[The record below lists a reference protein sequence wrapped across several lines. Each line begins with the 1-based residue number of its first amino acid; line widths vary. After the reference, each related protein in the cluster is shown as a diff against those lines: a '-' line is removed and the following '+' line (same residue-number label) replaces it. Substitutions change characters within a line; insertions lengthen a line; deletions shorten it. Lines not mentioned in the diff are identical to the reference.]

1 MLLRILERGE
11 QWNPVRWGREP
22 RSPVGLFT
30 LPGVSLKK
38 LLSDL
43 TLKSSLLSKC
53 ANESILFF
61 NKCVESGFAH
71 LTFMRPLSFAV
82 PFYTGSQVSS
92 K

>member
-1 MLLRILERGE
+1 MESTEVGAGTKE
-11 QWNPVRWGREP
+11 
-22 RSPVGLFT
+22 PVGLFT
-30 LPGVSLKK
+30 FPGVSLKK

-61 NKCVESGFAH
+61 NKCLERGFDH
-71 LTFMRPLSFAV
+71 LAFMQQLTV
-82 PFYTGSQVSS
+82 LLLLFYTGSQVSS

>member
-1 MLLRILERGE
+1 MESTEVGAGTKE
-11 QWNPVRWGREP
+11 
-22 RSPVGLFT
+22 PVGLFT
-30 LPGVSLKK
+30 FPGVSLKK

-61 NKCVESGFAH
+61 NKCLESGFDH
-71 LTFMRPLSFAV
+71 LAFMQQLTV
-82 PFYTGSQVSS
+82 LLLLFYTGSQVSS